1 MRICI
6 YGAGAVGGHFAARL
20 GAAGNDISVVARGAQ
35 LEVLRARGV
44 TLIAGEERVSVR
56 VRASDRPAELGAQ
69 DWVLVTL
76 KATALGALAE
86 GLAPLLGPDTAVV
99 FCQNGIPWWYAQGLS
114 AARPAPPDLARLDPG
129 GLVVRAVAPE
139 RVVGGVIYSANEVLE
154 PGVIRNNT
162 AGSNTLTIGDPD
174 DRASGRV
181 AALRAALEAAHIG
194 SPPAADIRKV
204 VWAKLTLNLGSSI
217 LCLLAEVTVA
227 ELMADAALAAL
238 RAKLSAEGRAI
249 AAAHGVT
256 LEAAA
261 PRPGPALA
269 APARHKPSM
278 LQDYERGRPM
288 EIEAQVLAPLA
299 FARAAALAVP
309 TLEALAPLAA
319 HKAAAK
325 GLYRA

>member
-20 GAAGNDISVVARGAQ
+20 GAAGHDVSVVARGAQ
-35 LEVLRARGV
+35 LEALRARGV
-44 TLIAGEERVSVR
+44 TLLAGEERISAR
-56 VRASDRPAELGAQ
+56 VRASDRPSDLGAQ

-76 KATALGALAE
+76 KATALGALGE
-86 GLAPLLGPDTAVV
+86 GLEPLLGRDTGVV

-114 AARPAPPDLARLDPG
+114 PSRPRPPDLSRLDPG
-129 GLVVRAVAPE
+129 GVVARAAAPG

-162 AGSNTLTIGDPD
+162 AGSNTLTVGEPD
-174 DRASGRV
+174 DRASSRV
-181 AALRAALEAAHIG
+181 AALRAALEAAGIG
-194 SPPAADIRKV
+194 SPPAADIRKA
-204 VWAKLTLNLGSSI
+204 VWSKLTLNLGSSI
-217 LCLLAEVTVA
+217 LCLLAGATVA
-227 ELMADAALAAL
+227 ELMADPALAAV
-238 RAKLSAEGRAI
+238 RVRLSAEGRAI
-249 AAAHGVT
+249 AAAHGVA
-256 LEAAA
+256 LDAAV
-261 PRPGPALA
+261 RPGPALA
-269 APARHKPSM
+269 APASHKPSM

-325 GLYRA
+325 GLYDG

>member
-1 MRICI
+1 LRICI

-20 GAAGNDISVVARGAQ
+20 GAAGHDLSVVARGAQ
-35 LEVLRARGV
+35 LDALRARGV
-44 TLIAGEERVSVR
+44 TLVAGEERVSAR
-56 VRASDRPAELGAQ
+56 VRASDRSADLGPQ

-76 KATALGALAE
+76 KATALGALGE

-99 FCQNGIPWWYAQGLS
+99 FCQNGIPWWYAQGL
-114 AARPAPPDLARLDPG
+114 AASRPAPPDLSRLDPG
-129 GLVVRAVAPE
+129 GLVARAVAPE
-139 RVVGGVIYSANEVLE
+139 RVIGGVIYSANEVLE

-162 AGSNTLTIGDPD
+162 AGSNTLTVGEPD
-174 DRASGRV
+174 DRGSSRV
-181 AALRAALEAAHIG
+181 AALRAVLEAARIG
-194 SPPAADIRKV
+194 SPPASDIRKV
-204 VWAKLTLNLGSSI
+204 VWGKLTLNLGSSI

-238 RAKLSAEGRAI
+238 RARLSAEGRAT
-249 AAAHGVT
+249 AAAHGVM
-256 LEAAA
+256 LEATA

-309 TLEALAPLAA
+309 TLDTLAPLAA

-325 GLYRA
+325 GLYRG

>member
-1 MRICI
+1 LRICI

-20 GAAGNDISVVARGAQ
+20 GAAGHDVSVVARGAQ
-35 LEVLRARGV
+35 LDALRARGV
-44 TLIAGEERVSVR
+44 TLLAGEERVSAR
-56 VRASDRPAELGAQ
+56 VRASDRPADLGAQ

-76 KATALGALAE
+76 KANALGALAD

-129 GLVVRAVAPE
+129 GLVARAAAPE

-162 AGSNTLTIGDPD
+162 AGSNTLTIGEPD

-181 AALRAALEAAHIG
+181 AALRATLEGAHIG
-194 SPPAADIRKV
+194 SPPANDIRKV

-217 LCLLAEVTVA
+217 LCLLAEVTVS
-227 ELMADAALAAL
+227 ELMADDALAAV
-238 RAKLSAEGRAI
+238 RARLSAEGRAT

-319 HKAAAK
+319 HKAHAR
-325 GLYRA
+325 GLYQG